1 MVCNWTIL
9 LALKTTLKT
18 SVSKISKGLYAL
30 KRAARILDQ
39 KDLKTLYHALIY
51 PYLTYGLLVWGG
63 ICRTHSSY
71 RLLNTGPIQNDMKSL
86 SIVHKLQKRALRI
99 ISNIFLF
106 AIPFNFS
113 TSSTSMI
120 DLKAMSLLHDYYHNS
135 LPPFFTNK
143 FDFYHNSNE
152 LCLKIKYRRTEI
164 ASATIFHTL
173 PNIWNPL
180 PVQIKSSIKKSKKTF
195 LKEVKMYLLQAY
207 EKWEC
212 REIDCFVCT

>member
-1 MVCNWTIL
+1 
-9 LALKTTLKT
+9 
-18 SVSKISKGLYAL
+18 
-30 KRAARILDQ
+30 
-39 KDLKTLYHALIY
+39 
-51 PYLTYGLLVWGG
+51 
-63 ICRTHSSY
+63 
-71 RLLNTGPIQNDMKSL
+71 MKSL
-86 SIVHKLQKRALRI
+86 SIVHQLQKRALRI
-99 ISNIFLF
+99 ISNQNFF
-106 AIPFNFS
+106 SHHIPLCN
-113 TSSTSMI
+113 TLQLLDLQHI
-120 DLKAMSLLHDYYHNS
+120 YDLKAMSLLYDYYHNS

-143 FDFYHNSNE
+143 FDFYHNRNNE

-212 REIDCFVCT
+212 REINCFVCT